1 MDLATDD
8 STETTSVASAEP
20 ILVPAEASTAQ
31 TTPMAAPAAMPEPI
45 VVAKPA
51 PVVTEA
57 PAAPAAPAAPMPIP
71 APVAAAVV
79 EPVDPAKLNQVLD
92 AAGLQWVQ
100 TDPTK
105 APAEAVAEPAPQLGR
120 KPKRS
125 QQVTEAEPLVM
136 VETRSSEQ
144 PPAS

>member
-1 MDLATDD
+1 
-8 STETTSVASAEP
+8 V
-20 ILVPAEASTAQ
+20 VPAEAIVVAPTMV
-31 TTPMAAPAAMPEPI
+31 TPAVTPNDAPVAPSVVASEPVVVSAPTPVVVEPVAAPAPTP
-45 VVAKPA
+45 VASAPA
-51 PVVTEA
+51 PTPV
-57 PAAPAAPAAPMPIP
+57 
-71 APVAAAVV
+71 PVA

-105 APAEAVAEPAPQLGR
+105 APVEAVAEPAPQLGR

-125 QQVTEAEPLVM
+125 QQTAEAEPLVM

>member
-1 MDLATDD
+1 MTSTIAPAVTPTDAPMAP
-8 STETTSVASAEP
+8 SVMASEPVVVAAPTPVVVEPVAAPAPTPVASA
-20 ILVPAEASTAQ
+20 
-31 TTPMAAPAAMPEPI
+31 
-45 VVAKPA
+45 PA
-51 PVVTEA
+51 PTPV
-57 PAAPAAPAAPMPIP
+57 
-71 APVAAAVV
+71 PVA

-105 APAEAVAEPAPQLGR
+105 APVEAVAEPAPQLGR

-125 QQVTEAEPLVM
+125 QQTAEAEPLVM

>member
-1 MDLATDD
+1 
-8 STETTSVASAEP
+8 VVSAEP
-20 ILVPAEASTAQ
+20 IVVPAEAIAVTPTMTSTI
-31 TTPMAAPAAMPEPI
+31 APAVTPTDAP
-45 VVAKPA
+45 VA
-51 PVVTEA
+51 PVV
-57 PAAPAAPAAPMPIP
+57 AAPMPVVVE
-71 APVAAAVV
+71 PVAAPAPTPVASAPAPTPV
-79 EPVDPAKLNQVLD
+79 PVAEPVDPAKLNQVLD

-105 APAEAVAEPAPQLGR
+105 APVEAVAEPAPQLGR

-125 QQVTEAEPLVM
+125 QQTAEAEPLVM